1 METSTRCV
9 TLERMPLSPLSLL
22 VVLMMET
29 VGGLP
34 EALLTEISM
43 PRFVKPLILQFSMRS
58 DFPAT
63 NRMPLGAPDPLPL
76 IPLIDRFRITTFA
89 VTGALMT
96 MPLLAPEV
104 NIDATWPP
112 PPSRVIA
119 LVMVTAP

>member
-1 METSTRCV
+1 MDTITRWV

-22 VVLMMET
+22 VTLMMAT

-43 PRFVKPLILQFSMRS
+43 PRFVKPLILQFSTRS
-58 DFPAT
+58 DFPAR
-63 NRMPLGAPDPLPL
+63 NRMPLGAPEPVPL

-89 VTGALMT
+89 VTGAFT
-96 MPLLAPEV
+96 IMPLAAPEV

-119 LVMVTAP
+119 LV